1 MRSVTYVANNDITL
15 LETGQQLFPAMIAA
29 IDAARHDILFE
40 TYIFAEDAVARGIE
54 AALIRA
60 AGRGVKVRVLVDWFG
75 TGHRACC
82 RRAEAFAQAGVQY
95 RVFNP
100 WFKRG
105 IARTHRKITVVDG
118 EIAFVGG
125 ININDDML
133 CDYEP
138 YRPLSAPRWDFAVQV
153 RGPLLAQIHFEA
165 QAQWMRAGR
174 LDLLSRIEL
183 FRETRRT
190 PPSENGRPMRAA
202 FVVRDN
208 LRNRRTI
215 QRAYLQAIGQAR
227 KSVLLANP
235 YFAPGRKFRE
245 ALAQAARRGVK
256 VTLLIGV
263 GEFRMQDAVARS
275 FYPKLLANPYFA
287 PGRKFRE
294 ALAQAARRGVQVT
307 LLIGVGEFKMQ
318 DAVARSFYPKLLADG
333 IDVVEYRKTQLHAKI
348 AVVDD
353 DWATVGSSNC
363 DGLSLFLNQ
372 EANIVV
378 KNAAFARAVRTHI
391 ERGIAD
397 GEVVRMED
405 FEGIGWVRRVR
416 YEMAYL
422 LYKLTM
428 RIFAIGYA

>member
-29 IDAARHDILFE
+29 IDAARHDVLFE
-40 TYIFAEDAVARGIE
+40 TYIFAEDEVARGIE

-60 AGRGVKVRVLVDWFG
+60 AERGLKVRVLVDWFG

-82 RRAEAFAQAGVQY
+82 RRAEAFARAGVFY

-125 ININDDML
+125 ININDDMV
-133 CDYEP
+133 CDYDPERALP
-138 YRPLSAPRWDFAVQV
+138 APRWDFAVSV
-153 RGPLLAQIHFEA
+153 RGPLVAQIHFEA

-174 LDLLSRIEL
+174 LDILSRIGL
-183 FRETRRT
+183 YRETRKA
-190 PPSENGRPMRAA
+190 PPTEGARPMRAA

-215 QRAYLQAIGQAR
+215 QRAYLQAIGQAK

-245 ALAQAARRGVK
+245 ALAQAARRGVS
-256 VTLLIGV
+256 VTLLIGT

-275 FYPKLLANPYFA
+275 FYPKLLA
-287 PGRKFRE
+287 
-294 ALAQAARRGVQVT
+294 
-307 LLIGVGEFKMQ
+307 
-318 DAVARSFYPKLLADG
+318 DG
-333 IDVVEYRKTQLHAKI
+333 IHVVEYRKTQLHAKI

-378 KNAAFARAVRTHI
+378 KNAAFARAVRAHI
-391 ERGIAD
+391 ERGVAD
-397 GEVVRMED
+397 GEIVRMEE
-405 FEGIGWVRRVR
+405 FEGMGWMRRMR

>member
-1 MRSVTYVANNDITL
+1 MRSITYVGNNDVAL
-15 LETGQQLFPAMIAA
+15 LESGQQLFPAMISA
-29 IDAARHDILFE
+29 IDAARQDILFE
-40 TYIFAEDAVARGIE
+40 TYIFAEDEVARGIE
-54 AALIRA
+54 AALVRA
-60 AGRGVKVRVLVDWFG
+60 AERGVKVRVLVDWFG

-82 RRAEAFAQAGVQY
+82 RRAEAFAKAGVHY

-105 IARTHRKITVVDG
+105 IARTHRKITVIDG

-125 ININDDML
+125 ININDDLL
-133 CDYEP
+133 CDYDP
-138 YRPLSAPRWDFAVQV
+138 HRPLPAPRWDFAVSV
-153 RGPLLAQIHFEA
+153 RGPLVGQIHFEA

-174 LDLLSRIEL
+174 LDILSRIEL
-183 FRETRRT
+183 YRETRKA
-190 PPSENGRPMRAA
+190 PPTEGARPMRAA

-245 ALAQAARRGVK
+245 ALARAARRGVK
-256 VTLLIGV
+256 
-263 GEFRMQDAVARS
+263 
-275 FYPKLLANPYFA
+275 
-287 PGRKFRE
+287 
-294 ALAQAARRGVQVT
+294 VT

-333 IDVVEYRKTQLHAKI
+333 IQVVEYRKTQLHAKI

-353 DWATVGSSNC
+353 DWSTVGSSNC
-363 DGLSLFLNQ
+363 DGLSLFVNQ

-378 KNAAFARAVRTHI
+378 KNAAFARAVRSHI
-391 ERGIAD
+391 ERGVAD
-397 GEVVRMED
+397 GDVVRMEQ

>member
-125 ININDDML
+125 ININDDLL

-138 YRPLSAPRWDFAVQV
+138 YRPLPAPRWDFAVRV

-174 LDLLSRIEL
+174 LDLFSRIEL

-190 PPSENGRPMRAA
+190 PPTEGARPVRAA

-275 FYPKLLANPYFA
+275 FYPKLLAA
-287 PGRKFRE
+287 
-294 ALAQAARRGVQVT
+294 
-307 LLIGVGEFKMQ
+307 
-318 DAVARSFYPKLLADG
+318 G
-333 IDVVEYRKTQLHAKI
+333 IEVVEYRKTQLHAKI

-378 KNAAFARAVRTHI
+378 KNAAFARAVRAQI

-397 GEVVRMED
+397 GEVVRMEE

>member
-1 MRSVTYVANNDITL
+1 MRSITYVANNDVAL
-15 LETGQQLFPAMIAA
+15 LESGQQLFPAMIAA
-29 IDAARHDILFE
+29 IDAARQDILFE
-40 TYIFAEDAVARGIE
+40 TYIFAEDEVARGIE
-54 AALIRA
+54 AALVRA
-60 AGRGVKVRVLVDWFG
+60 AERGVKVRVLVDWFG
-75 TGHRACC
+75 TGHRVCC
-82 RRAEAFAQAGVQY
+82 RRAEAFAKAGVHY

-105 IARTHRKITVVDG
+105 IARTHRKITVIDG
-118 EIAFVGG
+118 DIAFVGG
-125 ININDDML
+125 ININDDLL
-133 CDYEP
+133 CDYDP
-138 YRPLSAPRWDFAVQV
+138 HRPLPAPRWDFAVSV
-153 RGPLLAQIHFEA
+153 RGPLVAQIHFEA

-183 FRETRRT
+183 YRETRKA
-190 PPSENGRPMRAA
+190 PPTEGARPMRAA

-245 ALAQAARRGVK
+245 ALARAARRGVK
-256 VTLLIGV
+256 
-263 GEFRMQDAVARS
+263 
-275 FYPKLLANPYFA
+275 
-287 PGRKFRE
+287 
-294 ALAQAARRGVQVT
+294 VT

-333 IDVVEYRKTQLHAKI
+333 IHVVEYRKTQLHAKI

-363 DGLSLFLNQ
+363 DGLSLFVNQ

-378 KNAAFARAVRTHI
+378 KNAAFARAVRSHI
-391 ERGIAD
+391 ERGVAD
-397 GEVVRMED
+397 GDVVRMEQ